1 MMACAT
7 IAASCIAASSE
18 ARSRSEDLKARRED
32 AMDIGFTDEQVL
44 LRETARKFLDS
55 ECPTP
60 YVRQRMITEEAVTP
74 EFWAQ
79 LAENGW
85 LGITYAEED
94 GGSGL
99 GLVDLVV
106 LMEEMGRAVMPGPF
120 LATALLGGGM
130 IAEAGS
136 AAQRREF
143 LPQIAG
149 GKIRATLAVTEPN
162 ARWDAAGITAAAR
175 AERGGFVLSGN
186 KFFVV
191 DAHLADVVVVAAR
204 TRDGSSM
211 EDGVSL
217 FLVPRGTAGLAIK
230 LLPAIDETRKLCEVT
245 LDNVQVP
252 ATALL
257 GELHQGWAPLSR
269 IIDKAAVALAAE
281 TCGASQRVL
290 DITVDY
296 AKLRV
301 AFGKPIG
308 SYQGVKHKCAD
319 MLIEIENAKSLT
331 YYAAWAVDEDEPD
344 AAMAVSM
351 AKAAASDA
359 GRKVCAA
366 GIQLHGGIGMTWEHD
381 LQLYLKRAKASE
393 IAFGDA
399 TWHRERVARL

>member
-1 MMACAT
+1 
-7 IAASCIAASSE
+7 
-18 ARSRSEDLKARRED
+18 
-32 AMDIGFTDEQVL
+32 MDIGFTDEQVL

-120 LATALLGGGM
+120 LATALLGGGV

-143 LPQIAG
+143 LPQIAE
-149 GKIRATLAVTEPN
+149 GKLRATLAVTEPN

-186 KFFVV
+186 KFFVA

-217 FLVPRGTAGLAIK
+217 FLVPRGAAGLAIK
-230 LLPAIDETRKLCEVT
+230 LLPAIDETR
-245 LDNVQVP
+245 
-252 ATALL
+252 
-257 GELHQGWAPLSR
+257 
-269 IIDKAAVALAAE
+269 
-281 TCGASQRVL
+281 VL
-290 DITVDY
+290 DMTVDY

-331 YYAAWAVDEDEPD
+331 YYAAWAVDEGSDE
-344 AAMAVSM
+344 AVQAVSM
-351 AKAAASDA
+351 AKACASDA
-359 GRKVCAA
+359 SRKVCAA

-381 LQLYLKRAKASE
+381 LHLYLKRAKACE
-393 IAFGDA
+393 VAFGDA
-399 TWHRERVARL
+399 TWHRERLARLMTA